1 MHVTYKSLLTKY
13 KLCFSLCSLN
23 CSKSLKKQGIMQLDI
38 FVDFS
43 ADNLLGKVP
52 KLFHFWVSFTNLKSK
67 GGKIEIIE
75 IEN

>member
-1 MHVTYKSLLTKY
+1 
-13 KLCFSLCSLN
+13 
-23 CSKSLKKQGIMQLDI
+23 MQLDI

>member
-1 MHVTYKSLLTKY
+1 MFFELFKI
-13 KLCFSLCSLN
+13 FSKTRN
-23 CSKSLKKQGIMQLDI
+23 NAAVDI

-52 KLFHFWVSFTNLKSK
+52 KLFRFWVSFTNLESK
-67 GGKIEIIE
+67 GGKIETIE